1 MADLRAMGTPHCCT
15 DRLKGLPLHAAT
27 PAARTPTGASSYT
40 PRVARWSCAACGAMI
55 DQERPGAGSALFFA
69 NLEEAHRIGT
79 LLVTC
84 TREIRP

>member
-1 MADLRAMGTPHCCT
+1 
-15 DRLKGLPLHAAT
+15 
-27 PAARTPTGASSYT
+27 
-40 PRVARWSCAACGAMI
+40 MI